1 MKTYIIVKASTKRY
15 HIYNGAGEC
24 VAIVSSYWEVLTYI
38 DEVFCL
44 SSCTSYTFKPTSA
57 AGTFIVT
64 MKYKADAQQRPTG
77 QFFFLFLP
85 LPSSGLRDNYLS
97 T

>member
-24 VAIVSSYWEVLTYI
+24 VAIRPTPMEVFSYLN
-38 DEVFCL
+38 EVFCP
-44 SSCTSYTFKPTSA
+44 SSFTFYTFQYTAA

-64 MKYKADAQQRPTG
+64 MK
-77 QFFFLFLP
+77 
-85 LPSSGLRDNYLS
+85 
-97 T
+97 